1 MTKSSKILYFIILS
15 TCVFQI
21 IKFYSFYSEY
31 SSWQYVEW
39 LMNYQG
45 GFVRRGLP
53 GEFLYQIHQFFGIK
67 LDLLILLTVCTIY
80 FYICF
85 FLCKSVKYIQSSYIN
100 ILIFLSPGFFLYPI
114 MNSEVI
120 GRKDLLFCFI
130 LGCFIFFEK
139 KLNDRFLFLFT
150 ILAIFFLSLSHSV
163 FLFYSPYLGFLF
175 FLIKS
180 NRGIRIKTYE
190 IFSFS
195 ICILI
200 IFLLI
205 FFNQGNETIVND
217 ICNSVK
223 EYVSSECINEGQMY
237 WLGND
242 AKSYLMAQSQS
253 IKINHFKIYLGSLV
267 AVFLFIGMKFYNSK
281 YKIKYFN
288 LQKINPLF
296 FLILLFLFTIPAYYL
311 GFDWGRYI
319 SLSYTGSFFLYIY
332 CIKENLISS
341 NYDLKINKFFFSVLI
356 IFYSF
361 FWTFPFYHAEKIK
374 ITIKKPLLQI
384 LKFK

>member
-53 GEFLYQIHQFFGIK
+53 GEFLYQIHQFLGIK
-67 LDLLILLTVCTIY
+67 LDLLILVTVCTIY
-80 FYICF
+80 FCISF
-85 FLCKSVKYIQSSYIN
+85 FLYKSVKYIQLSYIN

-114 MNSEVI
+114 MNSEII
-120 GRKDLLFCFI
+120 GRKDILFI
-130 LGCFIFFEK
+130 LVIGFFVFFEK
-139 KLNDRFLFLFT
+139 KFKNNIIVFFISIGIF
-150 ILAIFFLSLSHSV
+150 ILCLSHSA
-163 FLFYSPYLGFLF
+163 FLFYAPYLIFLF
-175 FLIKS
+175 FLIK
-180 NRGIRIKTYE
+180 IKKKSEVKFYE
-190 IFSFS
+190 LF
-195 ICILI
+195 
-200 IFLLI
+200 FLLLTTIVVFFLI
-205 FFNQGNETIVND
+205 FYNQGNANIVSN
-217 ICNSVK
+217 ICESVK
-223 EYVSSECINEGQMY
+223 NFVSPNCETAGQLY

-242 AKSYLMAQSQS
+242 AKSHISVQAVKLDHFIIYTFSLIVVYFFIGLKFYKS
-253 IKINHFKIYLGSLV
+253 KFKIT
-267 AVFLFIGMKFYNSK
+267 K
-281 YKIKYFN
+281 FN
-288 LQKINPLF
+288 LDKFNPILI
-296 FLILLFLFTIPAYYL
+296 LILLFVITSPVYYL
-311 GFDWGRYI
+311 GSDWGRYI
-319 SLSYTGSFFLYIY
+319 FISYSGSFFLYIY